1 MERIADMVRE
11 ILARRR
17 EETAYLIVGVL
28 TTVVNYAVFFGLHA
42 LWPDRFVLLSNLIAF
57 VTALAFA
64 YVTNKLY
71 VFQSRDWS
79 WGVVRREAGSFAA
92 ARVFSFG
99 LEEAGL
105 WAAAY
110 ILHAERYVLLGVDG
124 ILLSKLA
131 LSGLVM
137 VINYFFS
144 KYLIFT
150 KPDESKSGKAE
161 RRNTGGSREEQ
172 P

>member
-1 MERIADMVRE
+1 MNRVIKHLRELAVR
-11 ILARRR
+11 RW
-17 EETAYLIVGVL
+17 EELSYLFFGVL
-28 TTVVNYAVFFGLHA
+28 TTVINYAVFFLFHI

-57 VTALAFA
+57 AAAVTFAF
-64 YVTNKLY
+64 VTNKIY
-71 VFQSRDWS
+71 VFRSRDWS
-79 WGVVRREAGSFAA
+79 WPVLRREAGAFLA

-131 LSGLVM
+131 LNV
-137 VINYFFS
+137 VVVTANYFFS